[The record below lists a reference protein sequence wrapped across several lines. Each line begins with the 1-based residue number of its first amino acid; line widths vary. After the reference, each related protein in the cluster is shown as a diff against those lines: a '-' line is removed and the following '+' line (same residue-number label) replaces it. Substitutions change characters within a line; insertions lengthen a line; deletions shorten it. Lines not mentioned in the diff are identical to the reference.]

1 MVLFSFLLLV
11 VSLEVIALA
20 LASSQVYKGSV
31 SFDLQSGLFPGAFYH
46 FLKLLFIS
54 YAQCS
59 HHQSNLCLSTVH
71 LLPTVILALKV
82 SKNMHLTSADLSF
95 KSMFRKKTLV
105 QISHYDS
112 WHFCDMK
119 DFDTTSHSHCSAF

>member
-59 HHQSNLCLSTVH
+59 HHQSNLCHYALFPSTAH
-71 LLPTVILALKV
+71 CHPGTEG
-82 SKNMHLTSADLSF
+82 F
-95 KSMFRKKTLV
+95 KKYAF
-105 QISHYDS
+105 D
-112 WHFCDMK
+112 FC
-119 DFDTTSHSHCSAF
+119 

>member
-1 MVLFSFLLLV
+1 MHSAAIINQTCVTM
-11 VSLEVIALA
+11 
-20 LASSQVYKGSV
+20 
-31 SFDLQSGLFPGAFYH
+31 H
-46 FLKLLFIS
+46 
-54 YAQCS
+54 CS
-59 HHQSNLCLSTVH
+59 H